1 MVVCFN
7 QNNEIKRNWA
17 HKIVILQELSTRINL
32 DFKFEWDF
40 SYQIF
45 MCVHLAAAGAKTLDK
60 FNLRFTG
67 TNTITL
73 TDRVKYTN

>member
-17 HKIVILQELSTRINL
+17 HKIVILQELST
-32 DFKFEWDF
+32 WDF

>member
-1 MVVCFN
+1 MVVCFK

-17 HKIVILQELSTRINL
+17 HKIVILQESSTHESIWIS
-32 DFKFEWDF
+32 KFEWDF

-45 MCVHLAAAGAKTLDK
+45 MCVHLAGAKTLDK